1 MAMRL
6 FHTTL
11 ATLTE
16 RILRDG
22 FEDRGFLDAKQKLGR
37 RGVWLADVPVPIGE
51 DESRSEAI
59 PARTL
64 AIDLPEVLALAYEVT
79 DPHPGER
86 SKPWREF
93 LIPATTLNRFPVE
106 SSTELSLGGP

>member
-1 MAMRL
+1 MRL

-16 RILRDG
+16 RILSDG
-22 FEDRGFLDAKQKLGR
+22 FEDRGFLDAKRRLGR
-37 RGVWLADVPVPIGE
+37 RGVWLADVPVPIAE

-64 AIDLPEVLALAYEVT
+64 AVDLPEVLARAYEVT

-86 SKPWREF
+86 PKPWREF
-93 LIPATTLNRFPVE
+93 LIPAATLNRFPVE
-106 SSTELSLGGP
+106 SSTDLSA